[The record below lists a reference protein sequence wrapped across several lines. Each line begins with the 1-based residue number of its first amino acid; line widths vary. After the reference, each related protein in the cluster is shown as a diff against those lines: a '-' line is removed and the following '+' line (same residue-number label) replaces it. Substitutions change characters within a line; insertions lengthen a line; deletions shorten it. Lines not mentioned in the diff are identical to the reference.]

1 MFMLTFA
8 LACGPTNAVPVIAPV
23 GFDASTTTMND
34 GSATI
39 ADSGASDA
47 GGDVDAS
54 KQAGLTFSSP
64 TPPALI
70 GITDGVAFY
79 PSANPGKNRLRIY
92 FEKAAGLCTALL
104 HQNAT
109 IFNVDLET
117 ASTPIAMGDYP
128 ISSAASTNAVIAWGS
143 LDASCKAVTDGSD
156 YAKTGT
162 VKITRVSA
170 TEVAGEFSFTTAGGV
185 SVQGQFSAPIC
196 GSEPSFMCVP

>member
-1 MFMLTFA
+1 MHETL
-8 LACGPTNAVPVIAPV
+8 PH
-23 GFDASTTTMND
+23 
-34 GSATI
+34 
-39 ADSGASDA
+39 A
-47 GGDVDAS
+47 G
-54 KQAGLTFSSP
+54 
-64 TPPALI
+64 
-70 GITDGVAFY
+70 
-79 PSANPGKNRLRIY
+79 
-92 FEKAAGLCTALL
+92 KAAQYTSKFRAISTGMSDLDLSEWAISNYRNTHLCTALL